1 MEDKLKTLKN
11 YETMVEALFDQELL
25 RENNID
31 STINNEDAVDLLPMF
46 GELND
51 GLRILVFEREYEN
64 ALKVLEE
71 YKNSVSNTIIYPPI
85 LSCNRMN

>member
-1 MEDKLKTLKN
+1 MEDKLKTLRN

-31 STINNEDAVDLLPMF
+31 SYVNNEDAVELLPMF
-46 GELND
+46 GELNE
-51 GLRILVFEREYEN
+51 GLRILVLEKDYDN

-71 YKNSVSNTIIYPPI
+71 YKNATENE
-85 LSCNRMN
+85 

>member
-64 ALKVLEE
+64 AL
-71 YKNSVSNTIIYPPI
+71 ID
-85 LSCNRMN
+85 